1 MATFLF
7 DDIVFGPVKSR
18 RLGHSL
24 GINLLPENAKVCNFN
39 CVYCECGWTDPK
51 GEKLPKFEE
60 IIRRMESGFK
70 DCVENNIPVDAITFA
85 GNGEPT
91 LHPKFSEIVDH
102 TIRLRDRYLPNARIV
117 VLTNAGLLHKPAVR
131 DALVNVDMALLKLDS
146 GVEETVKIINQP
158 APGFNFQQYI
168 ENIKQFPGRKI
179 IQTMFLNYE
188 YEGGLIDNTIE
199 EEMIAWL
206 KALKYINPELVMIYS
221 VARDTPDAGV
231 KSVSREKLMQIA
243 ERVKKEG
250 FQVEIS

>member
-60 IIRRMESGFK
+60 IIRRMESGFQ

-102 TIRLRDRYLPNARIV
+102 TIRLRDKYLPNARIV
-117 VLTNAGLLHKPAVR
+117 VLTNAGFLHKPAVR

-188 YEGGLIDNTIE
+188 YEGGVIDNTAE

-206 KALKYINPELVMIYS
+206 KALKTINPELVMIYS

-231 KSVSREKLMQIA
+231 KVVSREKLMQIA

-250 FQVEIS
+250 FKVEIS